1 MTLTYGLRLFC
12 LLTVLVGVVYAAVQ
26 VALSCGSRYMMRRLD
41 RVGSRHRERI
51 LYLLQVAPALLAIL
65 VAGLLCFPEYLRHE
79 PAHAAEPVGWITL
92 LLAVLV
98 CVWFGSALLR
108 GLRTALRTIG
118 FARNCRRFGR
128 LMGGSGS
135 APILALAGAAPPLS
149 LVGFLRPSI
158 VISESLVETGG
169 LNPEALQVA
178 LDHELAH
185 ARQLD
190 NCKLLSFC
198 FLPRL
203 IGDPWRQAWQLA
215 ADCAADDDAAAG
227 DPARSMLLAEAL
239 VRAARLVRPSRSTV
253 ICAALTRAEA
263 GLAHRI
269 DRLLSPRRAP
279 QSAGK
284 SLLTGFAG
292 MVLLAVGAAAAS
304 SPWVYGLCEY
314 ILHLGGF

>member
-12 LLTVLVGVVYAAVQ
+12 LLTVIVGMVYAAVQ
-26 VALSCGSRYMMRRLD
+26 VALFCGARYLIRRLD
-41 RVGSRHRERI
+41 RTGSRRRERI

-65 VAGLLCFPEYLRHE
+65 VTGLLCFPEYLRHE

-92 LLAVLV
+92 LLAVFV
-98 CVWFGSALLR
+98 GVWFGAALLR
-108 GLRTALRTIG
+108 GLRTAFRTVG

-128 LMGGSGS
+128 LVGGSGS
-135 APILALAGAAPPLS
+135 APILALTGAAPPLG
-149 LVGFLRPSI
+149 LVGFFRPLI
-158 VISESLVETGG
+158 IISENLVETGG

-178 LDHELAH
+178 LDHERAH

-203 IGDPWRQAWQLA
+203 MGDPWRQSWQLA
-215 ADCAADDDAAAG
+215 ADCAADDDATAG
-227 DPARSMLLAEAL
+227 DPGRSVLLAEAL
-239 VRAARLVRPSRSTV
+239 VRAARLVRPSPSTV

-263 GLAHRI
+263 GLAHRVN
-269 DRLLSPRRAP
+269 RLLSPRRAP
-279 QSAGK
+279 HSSGK
-284 SLLTGFAG
+284 ALLTALAG
-292 MVLLAVGAAAAS
+292 LVLLAVSAAAAA
-304 SPWVYGLCEY
+304 SPWVYGLCEH